1 MQNALQDIKALTLAE
16 LQNHLEKIGES
27 KFRAGQI
34 FDWIYGKGVSDFS
47 HMANLSESLREKLA
61 ADFYFSSI
69 EPVTDTH
76 SIEAKVNETVKF
88 LFRLQ
93 DGKEIESVL
102 IPDNR
107 SEDPQRLTVCV
118 SSQIGCALG
127 CSFCATGYMGFFR
140 NLTIGEIVDQVALVG
155 DWAMKKFG
163 KKITNVVFMGM
174 GEPMLN
180 YDRCKAAID
189 ILSNDRYRFQIAIR
203 RITLSTVGIIPG
215 ILRMADDGAKFK
227 LAISLHTANDS
238 KRRELMPV
246 AQEYPLP
253 ELKKAIKY
261 YSQKTKRPVFFEYL
275 LMDGKTDSLQ
285 DADELIR
292 FCKGLECKIN
302 LIDFNPIVNIQY
314 RSSLATKKERFL
326 QRLIEAD
333 LTVTVRK
340 SRGKDIDAACGQLA
354 VKSVTGKRVK
364 SVKP

>member
-1 MQNALQDIKALTLAE
+1 IPND
-16 LQNHLEKIGES
+16 
-27 KFRAGQI
+27 R
-34 FDWIYGKGVSDFS
+34 
-47 HMANLSESLREKLA
+47 
-61 ADFYFSSI
+61 
-69 EPVTDTH
+69 
-76 SIEAKVNETVKF
+76 NEN
-88 LFRLQ
+88 RL
-93 DGKEIESVL
+93 
-102 IPDNR
+102 
-107 SEDPQRLTVCV
+107 RLTVCV
-118 SSQIGCALG
+118 SSQVGCALG
-127 CSFCATGYMGFFR
+127 CKFCATGYMGFFR

-155 DWAMKKFG
+155 DWAMSKFG

-180 YDRCKAAID
+180 YDRCKEAMN
-189 ILSNDRYRFQIAIR
+189 ILSDDRYRFQIPKR
-203 RITLSTVGIIPG
+203 RITVSTVGIVPG
-215 ILRMADDGAKFK
+215 IRRMADDGLKFK
-227 LAISLHTANDS
+227 LAVSLHTAIDS
-238 KRRELMPV
+238 KRRELMPI
-246 AQEYPLP
+246 ANEFSLTD
-253 ELKKAIKY
+253 LKTALKY
-261 YSQKTKRPVFFEYL
+261 YHHKTKLPVSFEYL
-275 LMDGKTDSLQ
+275 LMDDKTDSLQ